1 MLTCRAATSASQSP
15 PSGSLPDPFRGRL
28 LGPPPADQH
37 WWDGLLFA
45 GPLVVRT
52 GPEQA
57 ARVGGKAWRMY
68 YHGRDTEEWG
78 MGVGAQPGTPFGR
91 VGLAVSSDGITWER
105 YPGPLPGG
113 AVFDPSDDPSAFDSV
128 HVGCSDVLLL
138 PDGTWLLLYYAVACM
153 WGAVACMWGAVACM
167 WGAVACMWGAV
178 ACMWGAVACMWG
190 AVACMWG
197 AVACMWGAVACMWGA
212 VACMW
217 GAVACMWGAVACM
230 WGAVACMWGAV
241 ACMWGA
247 VACMWGAVACI
258 WGAVVCMWGA
268 VACMWGG
275 LDPGRFPAWP
285 AGKTALGARMRSGV
299 ATSADGVTW
308 QRAKAPFLDV
318 GDVDSWDELAVS
330 WPRVTVQSSWQ
341 SKTGGSIGVPHNG
354 SKWEGRTSE
363 GGEEGGEGGGG
374 GVQTERVEDA
384 EGATAKDAV
393 LSEFADMADADWL
406 LTYQSVG
413 DPHAPGHAHVWEDGE
428 VDRVPDS
435 LPQYCY
441 TIGSAAFD
449 PSKKTWTKKG
459 SCIRRGSMG
468 AWDEAGANRRHV
480 VPLAAFGPKAV
491 QKWEELKGQKE
502 HREQQEKKEQQ
513 GGQKE
518 DICTVGEGSDP
529 PVLLMFYEG
538 ARYNGTYSIGL
549 AYSVDG
555 GETWEKA
562 RHVGPEPGGPI
573 LQPRF
578 GEQVWDNLLVGTP
591 DLIVVGAIG
600 GEGKS
605 EGGGEGESEGGG
617 EGKSEG
623 EVGSG
628 RILMYYTGVGEVS
641 GCGRVRGIGAAV
653 WEGLETGDL
662 SKWRRLLVD

>member
-91 VGLAVSSDGITWER
+91 VGLAVSSDGITWES
-105 YPGPLPGG
+105 G
-113 AVFDPSDDPSAFDSV
+113 V
-128 HVGCSDVLLL
+128 HVGCSGVHV
-138 PDGTWLLLYYAVACM
+138 GCSGVHVGCSGVHVGCSGVHVGCSGVHVGCSGVHVGCSGVHVGCSGVHVGCSGVHVGCSGVHVGCSGVHVGCSGVHVGCSGVHVGCSGVHM
-153 WGAVACMWGAVACM
+153 GCSGVHVGCSGVHVGCS
-167 WGAVACMWGAV
+167 
-178 ACMWGAVACMWG
+178 
-190 AVACMWG
+190 
-197 AVACMWGAVACMWGA
+197 
-212 VACMW
+212 
-217 GAVACMWGAVACM
+217 
-230 WGAVACMWGAV
+230 
-241 ACMWGA
+241 
-247 VACMWGAVACI
+247 
-258 WGAVVCMWGA
+258 
-268 VACMWGG
+268 GG